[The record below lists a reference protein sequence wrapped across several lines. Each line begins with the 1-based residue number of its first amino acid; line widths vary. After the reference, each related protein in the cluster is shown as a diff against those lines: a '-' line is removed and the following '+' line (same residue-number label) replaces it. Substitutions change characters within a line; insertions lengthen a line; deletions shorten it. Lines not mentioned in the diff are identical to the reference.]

1 MTTFLWIL
9 AGGFILGIVFAII
22 FSFSEKTK
30 TLSIISICIS
40 FLSVVFFL
48 IDITVEPV
56 KNVEN
61 ATNTQTNEITY
72 IEGVDYSEIYKAYKQ
87 NELRAD
93 DKYKNNLNNPFIMG
107 YYIHLFTDKLWFD
120 KFLNNLVQSNS
131 VKLMDGI
138 ILKTTPEELEELIYS
153 DYTNL
158 NINVIEEYNM
168 DLTLFYEEFQKPNTT
183 IDEIPTNKLNILID
197 KMGIIIENS
206 KQEKNYIF
214 DIYLIKQFIEDTK
227 ERILKEIKDYEC
239 VTS

>member
-1 MTTFLWIL
+1 MASAVIHLAVAKVLEPYLKITNKKDYYLGSIAPDIAKQIGESKQKSHFLY
-9 AGGFILGIVFAII
+9 
-22 FSFSEKTK
+22 
-30 TLSIISICIS
+30 
-40 FLSVVFFL
+40 
-48 IDITVEPV
+48 
-56 KNVEN
+56 
-61 ATNTQTNEITY
+61 NERKDVPNMKMFT
-72 IEGVDYSEIYKAYKQ
+72 
-87 NELRAD
+87 
-93 DKYKNNLNNPFIMG
+93 DKYPNFYKNDFDLG

-120 KFLNNLVQSNS
+120 KFLNSLVQSNS